1 MVIKQI
7 AAAAGVAVVTAG
19 LASPTAH
26 AETPDN
32 CATQFWM
39 LGLRA
44 TTRIICDG
52 PISAD
57 GSWERGRSFYAP
69 AYVTSGYS
77 NCYGGAYYS
86 SCSYTPPR
94 EVAEFDQ
101 REFYTVTAATVLAD
115 EPGHLGAGAVA

>member
-1 MVIKQI
+1 LVIKQI

-19 LASPTAH
+19 LASPAAH

-39 LGLRA
+39 VGLRS

-69 AYVTSGYS
+69 AYVTNSWSSCYGSGYFV
-77 NCYGGAYYS
+77 NCTT
-86 SCSYTPPR
+86 TPAR
-94 EVAEFDQ
+94 EVPEFDQ
-101 REFYTVTAATVLAD
+101 RAYYRVTAATVLTD